1 MNESTILLR
10 YTKKHSYIMQ
20 MLLKE

>member
-1 MNESTILLR
+1 MNESTILLP